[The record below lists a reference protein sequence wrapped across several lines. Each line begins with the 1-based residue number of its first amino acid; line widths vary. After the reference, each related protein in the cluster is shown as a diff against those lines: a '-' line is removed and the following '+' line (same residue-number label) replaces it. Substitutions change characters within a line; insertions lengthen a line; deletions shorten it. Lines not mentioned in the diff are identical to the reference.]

1 VYLDNAATTPVDPRV
16 IEAML
21 PYFANSYGNASS
33 MNSFGKDAKEALEK
47 SRKKIADFMNADPEE
62 LIFTGSATEANN
74 LILKGHAFGI
84 GKRNC
89 HIAVSTIDHDCVLNT
104 VKWLE
109 KQGFRISYLP
119 VDSYGLLRMD
129 ALQKA
134 LEEDIT
140 LVSVVY
146 GNNEIGTI
154 QNIKEIAKMCHEHSS
169 LFHTDAVQ
177 SFGKFRIDIESM
189 GIDSMTINAH
199 KMYGPKGVGALYV
212 DRDLKIAPLIHGGSH
227 EFGKRAGTENIPCI
241 VGFAKA
247 VELREREMEAEG
259 AYLCRLRDQLIRVA
273 LKIEGAYL
281 NGHPT
286 RRLPNN
292 VNLRFSHLEGE
303 AIVLDLD
310 AEGIAAS
317 SASACSSKSSAPSHV
332 LLAIGLEPEEA
343 RGSLRL
349 SLGKQNSAEEI
360 EFTAHQLAK
369 IVKRLRG
376 ISPLTPKSSH
386 NSTSAERVR
395 SPAYMS

>member
-1 VYLDNAATTPVDPRV
+1 
-16 IEAML
+16 ML
-21 PYFANSYGNASS
+21 TYFADSYGNASS
-33 MNSFGKDAKEALEK
+33 MNSFGRDAKEALEE
-47 SRKKIADFMNADPEE
+47 SRKKIADFMNADPEG

-74 LILKGHAFGI
+74 LILKGHAFEA
-84 GKRNC
+84 GKHSC
-89 HIAVSTIDHDCVLNT
+89 HIAVSTIDHDCVLNS

-119 VDSYGLLRMD
+119 VDSFGLLRMD
-129 ALQKA
+129 ALEKV
-134 LEEDIT
+134 LEEDVT
-140 LVSVVY
+140 LVSVVH
-146 GNNEIGTI
+146 GNNEIGTV
-154 QNIKEIAKMCHEHSS
+154 QYVKEIAKMCHEHGSF
-169 LFHTDAVQ
+169 FHTDAVQ
-177 SFGKFRIDIESM
+177 SFGKLPIDVESM
-189 GIDSMTINAH
+189 CIDSMTINAH

-212 DRDLKIAPLIHGGSH
+212 DRDLEIAPLIHGGSH
-227 EFGKRAGTENIPCI
+227 EFGKRAGTENIPGI

-259 AYLCRLRDQLIRVA
+259 MRLCRLRDQLIRAA
-273 LKIEGAYL
+273 LKIEDAYL

-332 LLAIGLEPEEA
+332 LLAIGLKPEEA

-349 SLGKQNSAEEI
+349 SLGKQNSVEDI
-360 EFTAHQLAK
+360 EFTAQQLAK
-369 IVKRLRG
+369 IVERLRG
-376 ISPLTPKSSH
+376 ISPLTPKSAH
-386 NSTSAERVR
+386 GSTSAETI
-395 SPAYMS
+395 SKKSAFMNASQD